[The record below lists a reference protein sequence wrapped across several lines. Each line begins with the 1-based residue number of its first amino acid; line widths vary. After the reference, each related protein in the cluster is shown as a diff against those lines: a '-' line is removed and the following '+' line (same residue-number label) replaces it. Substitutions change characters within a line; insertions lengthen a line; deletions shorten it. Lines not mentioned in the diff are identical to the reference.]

1 MNQSFGSMT
10 KTGLLMAGV
19 GMQISDS
26 VLKPVEATFDTRR
39 ALGELASLGTENLGL
54 LEQAARDFSDQ
65 WGWHNKIRLFDGSVL
80 NQIRIASL
88 TDEGVAEYTRL
99 AGLTGKSD

>member
-1 MNQSFGSMT
+1 MSRINATVDGSVSKIDRLNQSFGSMT

-65 WGWHNKIRLFDGSVL
+65 W
-80 NQIRIASL
+80 
-88 TDEGVAEYTRL
+88 
-99 AGLTGKSD
+99 AGTTKSDF